1 MADFSSKLTRIGVF
15 YDGNYFSHV
24 SNYYNYEH
32 GRKARLSISGIHDF
46 VRNRV
51 AEQEKTDVRLCKVVD
66 AHYFRGRLTSYEA
79 ETQNKLLAERV
90 FDDILMNEGVVTH
103 YLPLKSRDGKREE
116 KGIDVWLALEVFE
129 LAIYKHFNV
138 VVLIASDGDYVPLV
152 RKLNTLGIRVM
163 VLGWDFEYIDSRTGR
178 PKKTTTSLEL
188 LQEASYPISMQEIID
203 NKVNKYDPVVDKL
216 FVSKEMFQPRYPS
229 ATPSQAMAT
238 TPVSPAPYPYEQRFE
253 RPDAMPVESAVHTEA
268 GTVISTINNLK
279 NGFGF
284 INYDPKN
291 LFFHWSKVINGDFAD
306 LREGEKVEFRITMGD
321 KGDEIAVDVSP
332 VTISATTEQEN

>member
-1 MADFSSKLTRIGVF
+1 MADFNGKLTRIGVF

-32 GRKARLSISGIHDF
+32 SRKSRLSISGIHEF
-46 VRNRV
+46 VRNQV
-51 AEQEKTDVRLCKVVD
+51 SKKEGVEFDLCKVVD

-79 ETQNKLLAERV
+79 EEQNKLLAERI

-103 YLPLKSRDGKREE
+103 YLPLRSRDGKREE

-129 LAIYKHFNV
+129 LAIYKNFNV
-138 VVLIASDGDYVPLV
+138 VVLIASDGDYVPLA

-163 VLGWDFEYIDSRTGR
+163 VLGWDFEYTDSRTGR

-188 LQEASYPISMQEIID
+188 LQEVSYPIAMQEIID
-203 NKVNKYDPVVDKL
+203 TKLNKYDPIVDKL
-216 FVSKEMFQPRYPS
+216 FVQKEQFQPRHNTPYGNPPS
-229 ATPSQAMAT
+229 A
-238 TPVSPAPYPYEQRFE
+238 E
-253 RPDAMPVESAVHTEA
+253 RPEFIPPFEPAIHTDA

-284 INYDPKN
+284 INYEPKN

-306 LREGEKVEFRITMGD
+306 LREGQKVEFTIVMGD
-321 KGDEIAVDVSP
+321 KGDEIATDVSP
-332 VTISATTEQEN
+332 IYE